1 MADETTVTTGSSGTS
16 ATIEGAGVSI
26 TTEGAVRNIKEML
39 LYKVD
44 RTLAIA
50 GLIVMGIWALKI
62 STPESIQL
70 AMAAVGVLGGYI
82 GGRTGR

>member
-1 MADETTVTTGSSGTS
+1 MTDETTVTTGEAGTS
-16 ATIEGAGVSI
+16 ATIDGSGVSI
-26 TTEGAVRNIKEML
+26 TTEGSARNLKEML

-50 GLIVMGIWALKI
+50 GLIVLGIWALKI
-62 STPESIQL
+62 STSESIQI